1 MLAYILCW
9 YVSNVMHFIL
19 LIGLLCLSH
28 CDKKQKESNAIKP
41 ATSQS
46 ITIEQEDEI
55 ETPGQY
61 FLARFDDV
69 KYKKDFKNLF
79 YVNPKAPKGGTL
91 RLATV
96 GTFDKVNKFIL
107 KGRAADG
114 LDNTFDKLMYSAK
127 DESFSKYGLII
138 KTCELSPDSSYITF
152 HIRPQAR
159 FHDGTPVTAERVKR
173 TVEILRK
180 DGMLPVYKRIYGR
193 IKHME
198 TPDQHTIIIHFMP
211 DEKGA
216 YDPLVPLAIANIHP
230 IASVSEDALADN
242 VLTPVVGA
250 GPYMVKDFQ
259 LGQRIHFK
267 KTPRYWA
274 DSLPVVKGRWNFE
287 EVHIAYFK
295 TDRSHLE
302 AFKKGDFDIFFF
314 SDPQA
319 FESFKCPD
327 HRFTKLNFKHK
338 LPVTVQTIV
347 LNQSNPVLQDQRVRD
362 ALNFIV
368 SFKDINRV
376 CFGDTALY
384 ARSLFEN
391 TGLGHKGVPD
401 TKEQKI
407 WEQLKDKLEQDF
419 YNRLT
424 HYDANYFTKGAKEA
438 RFKMAEKLLDDA
450 GYRYDK
456 KLACR
461 VNDKGQKLQFDF
473 IIRQSRAKFSRFLSI
488 FKNDLEKI
496 GVALNIVM
504 LEETIYRQ
512 REDVGAYDMM
522 IFPYTMDKSPGVE
535 LMGYFGKT
543 AGLQKGSSN
552 YMNLVDDTVEVLAN
566 GVIHAA
572 NKVDMETNVKALDRY
587 LCLRGY
593 LILLDYNN
601 GLQLAYRNDRID
613 FPKNPLA
620 GIDIWEQGWSVC
632 Q

>member
-1 MLAYILCW
+1 
-9 YVSNVMHFIL
+9 MHIVLFVC
-19 LIGLLCLSH
+19 LLCLSH
-28 CDKKQKESNAIKP
+28 CDKKQKEVDVREAHPQAAIAGP
-41 ATSQS
+41 
-46 ITIEQEDEI
+46 QEEI
-55 ETPGQY
+55 ETKGQY

-79 YVNPKAPKGGTL
+79 YVNPNAPKGGVL

-114 LDNTFDKLMYSAK
+114 LDNTFDKLMYAAK
-127 DESFSKYGLII
+127 DEPFSKYGLII
-138 KTCELSPDSSYITF
+138 KTCELSPDSSYIVF

-173 TVEILRK
+173 TVEILKK

-193 IKHME
+193 IARIE
-198 TPDQHTIIIHFMP
+198 TPDQHTIVFHFMP
-211 DEKGA
+211 DEKGL

-230 IASVSEDALADN
+230 IASISGDTLADN

-267 KTPRYWA
+267 KTSRYWA
-274 DSLPVVKGRWNFE
+274 DTLPVAKGRWNFD
-287 EVHIAYFK
+287 EVQITYFR

-302 AFKKGDFDIFFF
+302 AFKKGDFDVFFF
-314 SDPQA
+314 GDPQA

-362 ALNFIV
+362 ALNFIM

-391 TGLGHKGVPD
+391 TGLGHKGLPNAE
-401 TKEQKI
+401 EQKI
-407 WEQLKDKLEQDF
+407 WEHLKNKFESAF
-419 YNRLT
+419 YDRLIQ
-424 HYDANYFTKGAKEA
+424 HDINYFTKGGKEA
-438 RFKMAEKLLDDA
+438 RFKMAEKLLDAA
-450 GYRYDK
+450 GYKYNK
-456 KLACR
+456 KLTCR
-461 VNDKGQKLQFDF
+461 VNEKGQKLEFDF
-473 IIRQSRAKFSRFLSI
+473 IIRQSRAKFSRFLSV
-488 FKNDLEKI
+488 FKNDLEKMGI
-496 GVALNIVM
+496 ALNIVM

-552 YMNLVDDTVEVLAN
+552 YMNLVDDTVETLAN

-572 NKVDMETNVKALDRY
+572 NKIDMETHVKALDRY

-601 GLQLAYRNDRID
+601 SLQLAYRNDRID

-620 GIDIWEQGWSVC
+620 GIDVWEQGWSVC